1 MKKSLLF
8 VNVLL
13 VVLLLLS
20 FTGCSTGQSGDAAE
34 AEGAAAADE
43 NTGAGEE
50 AEAAPVAEAAELPT
64 FAVVAYDQVG
74 DRGYVD
80 MAVAGIEKAA
90 EDFGIT
96 YKLFACN
103 SDQSVALD
111 TLKTAA
117 ENYDV
122 IFLVAGFVFDVELEE
137 VQQLY
142 PDKTYVYIDGASPL
156 EGVKSITFAQNEGA
170 FLAGVLAA
178 SLTTDT
184 AASDMINADKIVGFV
199 GGADMPVIRDYQA
212 GFENGVSYIDPMIE
226 VVAKYTGDH
235 FDSAKGKVTAFN
247 TYNEG
252 ADVIFQAAGPA
263 GLGVLEAAA
272 TYNFIAIGVDTDQ
285 SYLQPGFVASSAL
298 KRVDTAI
305 YDVVE
310 KTINGEALD
319 AVTHYNVANGGISLA
334 KNEYYESMVP
344 DSIKDVVTDAEQ
356 KIISGEIVVD
366 SYYQ

>member
-1 MKKSLLF
+1 MKKNVRFLKVMVVVALLMSLI
-8 VNVLL
+8 
-13 VVLLLLS
+13 S
-20 FTGCSTGQSGDAAE
+20 CTSAQT
-34 AEGAAAADE
+34 ADTSE
-43 NTGAGEE
+43 TESESAD
-50 AEAAPVAEAAELPT
+50 VAMDSPELPT
-64 FAVVAYDQVG
+64 FAIVAYDQVG

-80 MAVAGIEKAA
+80 MAVTGIEKAA
-90 EDFGIT
+90 EEFGIT

-122 IFLVAGFVFDVELEE
+122 IFLVAGFLFDVELEQ
-137 VQQLY
+137 VQGLY
-142 PDKTYVYIDGASPL
+142 PDKTYVYIDGASTL

-184 AASDMINADKIVGFV
+184 SVSEMINEDKIVGFV

-212 GFENGVSYIDPMIE
+212 GYENGVNYVDPSIE
-226 VVAKYTGDH
+226 VVVMYAGDH

-252 ADVIFQAAGPA
+252 ADVIFQAAGPT

-285 SYLQPGFVASSAL
+285 SYLQPGFIVSSAL

-305 YDVVE
+305 YNVVSR
-310 KTINGEALD
+310 TVAGEELD
-319 AVTHYNVANGGISLA
+319 AITVYNVSNEGISLA
-334 KNEYYESMVP
+334 KNEHYESMVP
-344 DSIKDVVTDAEQ
+344 DSVKEVISDAEQ
-356 KIISGEIVVD
+356 KIISGEIVVA
-366 SYYQ
+366 SYFDE